1 MECEMCKNEGEEC
14 NGTDIQIR
22 ELPQMGME
30 YTEQSYPKPSPTEKE
45 PKKMACWIE
54 RFNHYIEMF
63 DECLVAAIDYALEPD
78 YWGDYDDVY
87 YYHGSRDWY
96 ENNRDAIET
105 ESWVRQEWEAELKW
119 YREQLTIETN
129 STILESYKIKIR
141 ELEKALGSYK
151 GEKKY

>member
-45 PKKMACWIE
+45 PKKMTCCIE
-54 RFNHYIEMF
+54 AFNHYIEMF

-96 ENNRDAIET
+96 ENNRDALET
-105 ESWVRQEWEAELKW
+105 ESWIEAEW
-119 YREQLTIETN
+119 REELQWHINQLSIVTDETQLAKHRKD
-129 STILESYKIKIR
+129 IIR
-141 ELEKALGSYK
+141 LQKMLGEYK
-151 GEKKY
+151 GEYKD